1 MRSDSTA
8 LAARPLHDDDRLTAM
23 GLLEETRAGV
33 SELLA
38 PQLAEHGLSVLE
50 FVVLLR
56 LGRSPGERLRMADL
70 ATQVLLS
77 ASGLTRVI
85 DRIEN
90 QGLVE
95 RTSCREDRRGT
106 WAVLTPAGRERLDA
120 ALPGHVA
127 GIDEHFTGLLEPD
140 ELAELMRLLRKV
152 RDVVRPGATAG
163 AEASSSCDGS

>member
-90 QGLVE
+90 QGL
-95 RTSCREDRRGT
+95 
-106 WAVLTPAGRERLDA
+106 
-120 ALPGHVA
+120 
-127 GIDEHFTGLLEPD
+127 
-140 ELAELMRLLRKV
+140 
-152 RDVVRPGATAG
+152 
-163 AEASSSCDGS
+163 